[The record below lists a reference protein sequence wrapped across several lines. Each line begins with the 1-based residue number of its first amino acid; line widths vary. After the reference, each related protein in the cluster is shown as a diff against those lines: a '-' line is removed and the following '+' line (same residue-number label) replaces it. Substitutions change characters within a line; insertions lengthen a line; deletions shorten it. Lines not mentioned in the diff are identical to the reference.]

1 MFDLLSGKITPHAW
15 NFARAMH
22 FNCLPLTTLMNVL
35 KWGQCMTYT
44 QQLLFQQPQLKNSKL
59 SKINLMTSWETFG
72 NMLVIFLEQS
82 SRVITTGTEPLVFGD
97 VWYLVPAL
105 IIITVIL
112 LLVIINQRNFEIYWI
127 PKHTLWHIC
136 RDKRN
141 EFHSFFVVKLE
152 CCFLLS

>member
-1 MFDLLSGKITPHAW
+1 
-15 NFARAMH
+15 
-22 FNCLPLTTLMNVL
+22 
-35 KWGQCMTYT
+35 
-44 QQLLFQQPQLKNSKL
+44 
-59 SKINLMTSWETFG
+59 
-72 NMLVIFLEQS
+72 MLVIFLEQS
-82 SRVITTGTEPLVFGD
+82 SKVITSGTEPLVFGD

-127 PKHTLWHIC
+127 PKNTLWHIY